1 MTHVFFCSLVAV
13 CREIKQKLANPSDV
27 LLPWIALTPSLKE
40 SIALCM
46 DYWTNL
52 PVKTPDLLNH
62 VQLHSQSRPAFVEM
76 QDSYLSREGYVASIV
91 NALLPPESLDDRHQM
106 KAAYDQVE
114 SGNFGLL
121 AKMKIHVRQNW
132 KPNATLFVSIK
143 GVDS

>member
-1 MTHVFFCSLVAV
+1 MTHVFFGSLVAV
-13 CREIKQKLANPSDV
+13 CREIRQKLTNPSDV

-52 PVKTPDLLNH
+52 PVKTPDLLDH
-62 VQLHSQSRPAFVEM
+62 VQSHSQSRPAFAEM
-76 QDSYLSREGYVASIV
+76 QDPHLSREGYVAAIV

-114 SGNFGLL
+114 SGDSGPLT
-121 AKMKIHVRQNW
+121 KTKIHVRQDW

-143 GVDS
+143 GVVS